1 MIIDFK
7 EINEVTIP
15 GMNDGTGT
23 MAVRMYHNE
32 RYRIVFTTLHP
43 GGSIGLHTQTNGD
56 DMNYVISGSG
66 KAFCDGKE
74 EILRA
79 GVMHICPKGSAHR
92 IVNTGEED
100 LVLLTVVAARDD

>member
-1 MIIDFK
+1 MIIDFN

-79 GVMHICPKGSAHR
+79 GGDAHLSQGLGAPHRQHGRRRSRSAD
-92 IVNTGEED
+92 GGCG
-100 LVLLTVVAARDD
+100 A